1 MAIDSSLIRD
11 FYVILD
17 SGRGEDQI
25 HVTFL
30 DNPLVCW
37 IWRGGGA
44 DWPGPLVG
52 LWPSRSVSEISS
64 PSPHARKMEIH
75 NSALGPAA
83 PNALQRRRNTALR
96 NTREV

>member
-44 DWPGPLVG
+44 DWPGRGRIVAFPFRERDFFSIASCTQNG
-52 LWPSRSVSEISS
+52 
-64 PSPHARKMEIH
+64 
-75 NSALGPAA
+75 NS
-83 PNALQRRRNTALR
+83 
-96 NTREV
+96 